1 LNPRTVDPKMVAM
14 SFYYLAFVML
24 GAAVFFM
31 VQTVFSDEERRSA
44 SRALGNSRDGA
55 SDAGNI
61 FLKYSRPFFSRYLV
75 PVVADLKIESTRKD
89 LKRKLA
95 SAGLQEI
102 LTPDE
107 LYSFKLFLI
116 LGFPIL
122 ALFLRVAWEIDLPIW
137 SIPAAGILGFYYP
150 DKLWLNAVIT
160 ARQDEVRRAMP
171 FVVDLLALSTE
182 AGLDFMGAIAK
193 VVEKAKPSALIYELD
208 VMLREVKVGSSRR
221 EALRS
226 MAWRLNMQEL
236 NSFVAVLVSAD
247 EMGASIGKILRQQS
261 EQIRLERFVRAE
273 KAGAKATQAILLPM
287 VCFIIP
293 AIFLIIMAPFF
304 LGAKGDEGGGGG
316 LF

>member
-1 LNPRTVDPKMVAM
+1 
-14 SFYYLAFVML
+14 ML
-24 GAAVFFM
+24 GLAVYFM
-31 VQTVFSDEERRSA
+31 VQTVFSDEARRDA
-44 SRALGNSRDGA
+44 SRALGNTRDQA

-61 FLKYSRPFFSRYLV
+61 ILKYSRPFFSRYIV
-75 PVVADLKIESTRKD
+75 PIVQEMKIDDTRKL
-89 LKRKLA
+89 LKRRLA
-95 SAGLQEI
+95 TAGLQDV

-122 ALFLRVAWEIDLPIW
+122 SVLLRYLWELELPWW
-137 SIPAAGILGFYYP
+137 SVPTAAIIGYYYP
-150 DKLWLNAVIT
+150 DKIWLSSVVKT
-160 ARQDEVRRAMP
+160 RQEDIRRAMP

-193 VVEKAKPSALIYELD
+193 VVDKAKPSPLVYEFDSL
-208 VMLREVKVGSSRR
+208 LKEIKVGASRR

-226 MAWRLNMQEL
+226 LAWRIDMQEL
-236 NSFVAVLVSAD
+236 NSFVAVLISAD

-293 AIFLIIMAPFF
+293 AIFIVIFGPFM
-304 LGAKGDEGGGGG
+304 LSMKGGDGGGGGGGGG